1 MNIFSFFFFIV
12 IKIRGF
18 VQNIQIEKLY
28 LLNVLY
34 VKILLSYKELCKVC
48 ANFILRSQEAETK

>member
-1 MNIFSFFFFIV
+1 M
-12 IKIRGF
+12 
-18 VQNIQIEKLY
+18 QNIQIEKLY
-28 LLNVLY
+28 LLNVLH